1 MTFNRLTLAAV
12 LLGTM
17 AVPALAQPA
26 RHHVRHVSA
35 SAHRVSMNTPVT
47 TAAPTVTTATPAV
60 TTAAPAVTTAMP
72 VTGKAP
78 LAAANTATTPAF
90 GKSAIVAPASASAP
104 VSPIGGS
111 PRVTTLPQA
120 SAATMLAAPKVN

>member
-35 SAHRVSMNTPVT
+35 SAHRVSMNT
-47 TAAPTVTTATPAV
+47 AVTTATPTVA
-60 TTAAPAVTTAMP
+60 TATPTVTTAMP

-90 GKSAIVAPASASAP
+90 GKSAMVAPASTSAP

-111 PRVTTLPQA
+111 PRVTTPPQA

>member
-17 AVPALAQPA
+17 AVPALAQPT

-35 SAHRVSMNTPVT
+35 SAHRISTNAAAT
-47 TAAPTVTTATPAV
+47 TATPTVTTATPAV
-60 TTAAPAVTTAMP
+60 PTAMP

-90 GKSAIVAPASASAP
+90 GKSAIVAPASTSAP

>member
-35 SAHRVSMNTPVT
+35 SAHRVSTN
-47 TAAPTVTTATPAV
+47 AAV
-60 TTAAPAVTTAMP
+60 TTAAPAMTTATP
-72 VTGKAP
+72 VTGKTP
-78 LAAANTATTPAF
+78 LAAANTATAPAF
-90 GKSAIVAPASASAP
+90 GKSAIVAPASTSAP

>member
-1 MTFNRLTLAAV
+1 MTLNRLTLAAV

-35 SAHRVSMNTPVT
+35 SAHRVSTHAAVT
-47 TAAPTVTTATPAV
+47 TVTPAV
-60 TTAAPAVTTAMP
+60 TTAAPAMTMATP

-78 LAAANTATTPAF
+78 LAAANTATAPAF
-90 GKSAIVAPASASAP
+90 GKSAIVAPASTSAP

-120 SAATMLAAPKVN
+120 SAATLLAAPKVN